1 MPDDTGLLGRMLMLV
16 GGLILLAGLIMMVG
30 GRLPLGRLP
39 GDFSGSRGGFH
50 FYFPLGT
57 SLLLSVVLTVV
68 LILLV
73 RH

>member
-1 MPDDTGLLGRMLMLV
+1 MPDDTGLLGRMLMLA
-16 GGLILLAGLIMMVG
+16 GGVILLAGLIMVVG

-39 GDFSGSRGGFH
+39 GDISGSRGGVH
-50 FYFPLGT
+50 FSFPLGT

-68 LILLV
+68 LFLLV